1 MVERGPAAAVVD
13 IMKERFLMIAAAVR
27 TRKSANPS
35 FISTLSTASLVARM
49 IPNQENYF
57 IDFLIFSFSNFPN
70 ICFYAV

>member
-57 IDFLIFSFSNFPN
+57 IDFLIFSFL
-70 ICFYAV
+70 